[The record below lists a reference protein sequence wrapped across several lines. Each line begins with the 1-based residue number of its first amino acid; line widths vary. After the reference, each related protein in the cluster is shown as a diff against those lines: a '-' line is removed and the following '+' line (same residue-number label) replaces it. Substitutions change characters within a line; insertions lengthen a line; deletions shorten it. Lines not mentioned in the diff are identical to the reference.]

1 MTLLSSCTKLGDFG
15 IKVARIKK
23 SRFIRSWGKYL
34 NAYLK
39 ANNLSEQ
46 PGSNLFRSARG
57 LSGKLGSFE
66 TGSLAKYLRSE
77 LR

>member
-23 SRFIRSWGKYL
+23 CRFIRSWGKYL

-46 PGSNLFRSARG
+46 PGSNLFDPLEDCQASLVVSRPAR
-57 LSGKLGSFE
+57 
-66 TGSLAKYLRSE
+66 
-77 LR
+77 